1 MAAAA
6 VAIGAVREPWQLYLA
21 DAVLALGWAGT
32 SLAMITNTI
41 SLWFDQKRGMA
52 ISLALNGASF
62 GGIVGVPLL
71 VTLIGHIGFASA
83 MYAAAGAMLVLLLPV
98 ILLLVGR
105 PPDLHGWYA
114 TAKARPQSS
123 TEIRAW
129 ALRDVGFLTVTI
141 AFALVLFAQVGFI
154 VHLISFLDPVIGR
167 ERAAVAVAVLTAMAV
182 IGRVLFSMVIDR
194 LNQRLASA
202 LSFLSQAAAL
212 CVVINLHNDYALIA
226 ACAVF
231 GFSVGNLITLPSLI
245 VQQEFDF
252 ASFGVLISLNT
263 AINQVT
269 YAFGP
274 GVVGFLRDLVGRLY
288 AAVLSLYRAGGGG
301 RGADHGA
308 GEAKSEALVGWA
320 KARSAVPTIDL
331 STCLARGGGHAT
343 LCPPYETTA
352 SPLPL
357 LQQRLDIQP
366 LREHRELAV
375 RPERPLLL
383 RPVPIELDAVVVG
396 IAQIERLAD
405 AVVAGAVER
414 DAGRHQAAERVGE
427 RGARRIEDRDV
438 IEAGRAGRRR
448 RAALALPGVEADVV
462 VIAAGRDEGRLRAHA
477 LHQLEAEHAAIEG
490 ERAVEVG
497 DLEVDVADPGAGM
510 DGWALRHGAAPLTNS
525 R

>member
-1 MAAAA
+1 MFVGEAVRTYGARLCLIAGTLAMAAAA

-21 DAVLALGWAGT
+21 NAVLAFGWAGT

-41 SLWFDQKRGMA
+41 SLWFDHKRGMA

-105 PPDLHGWYA
+105 PPDHHGWHA
-114 TAKARPQSS
+114 AKAEPQSS
-123 TEIRAW
+123 TQIRAW
-129 ALRDVGFLTVTI
+129 ALRDIGFLTVTI

-167 ERAAVAVAVLTAMAV
+167 ERAAIAVAVLTAMAV
-182 IGRVLFSMVIDR
+182 VGRVLFSLVIDR

-212 CVVINLHNDYALIA
+212 CVVINLHNDYVLIA

-245 VQQEFDF
+245 VQQEFDS

-274 GVVGFLRDLVGRLY
+274 GVVGALRDWSGGY
-288 AAVLSLYRAGGGG
+288 ALPFYLCVALELAAAALIMV
-301 RGADHGA
+301 RGH
-308 GEAKSEALVGWA
+308 KR
-320 KARSAVPTIDL
+320 RSA
-331 STCLARGGGHAT
+331 SSA
-343 LCPPYETTA
+343 
-352 SPLPL
+352 
-357 LQQRLDIQP
+357 
-366 LREHRELAV
+366 
-375 RPERPLLL
+375 
-383 RPVPIELDAVVVG
+383 
-396 IAQIERLAD
+396 
-405 AVVAGAVER
+405 
-414 DAGRHQAAERVGE
+414 
-427 RGARRIEDRDV
+427 
-438 IEAGRAGRRR
+438 
-448 RAALALPGVEADVV
+448 
-462 VIAAGRDEGRLRAHA
+462 
-477 LHQLEAEHAAIEG
+477 
-490 ERAVEVG
+490 
-497 DLEVDVADPGAGM
+497 
-510 DGWALRHGAAPLTNS
+510 
-525 R
+525 